1 MFSNDELRAACL
13 RKPHMMAMIRAVG
26 MSVCVAGLVLC
37 PVPGSSQT
45 TLDDLVIRGFDID
58 VSMSPVP
65 LKYDT
70 VGGQRRY
77 AARGTLR
84 GTTKAMLEV
93 TAPSPVSTAR
103 FFFDSDV
110 KLTSVTAAR
119 HRIASARRRDTLTLT
134 FTPALP
140 AGARVAVTFT
150 YEGRPLYIFNEF
162 VLVSEG
168 SLYPVLTSPFG
179 DFSANLARVKLKLRI
194 PDGYQ
199 IAGTGRLLGNE
210 GGVRT
215 WDTEVPVPWVA
226 VAGGRR
232 HIVRDWVIGGLRM
245 QFYVPPGDDRNLDKL
260 ADFTGRAVGFYSTLL
275 YPFPYS
281 ELRVVS
287 LSDLGS
293 SIGIGYPAFLL
304 IDDRAFGNSLP
315 GTLNRDSSLLHL
327 MAHEAAHSYVPSQT
341 VPKGVGFVWLSEG
354 FAEYLSLMAV
364 EALLG
369 PGAFQQEL
377 QEERDDY
384 AAVAGTSAEPSIAAI
399 TFANYH
405 GQAAADVIYAKGSM
419 VLHMLRSVLGDEA
432 FRKGLAA
439 YFTTFRGRA
448 ARVDDFQ
455 ESMEQ
460 AGGQS
465 LDWFFSEWIQGKVL
479 PDYTVTQVK
488 FVPTAEGTF
497 QTTATVRNLGTGRM
511 PVEVAFVMEGE
522 TQVQKVDVPSGG
534 SVTVTATMP
543 KPVRLVEVDPNKW
556 VIQKNYKNDVAVV
569 R

>member
-1 MFSNDELRAACL
+1 MFSNDELRAASL
-13 RKPHMMAMIRAVG
+13 RNPHRVVMIRVVGVAVL
-26 MSVCVAGLVLC
+26 VAGLVLC

-45 TLDDLVIRGFDID
+45 TLDDLVIRAFDID

-84 GTTKAMLEV
+84 GTTTAMLEV

-110 KLTSVTAAR
+110 KLTSVKAADYQTTFKR
-119 HRIASARRRDTLTLT
+119 QRDTLTLT
-134 FTPALP
+134 FAPALP
-140 AGARVAVTFT
+140 HGAKVPVTFE
-150 YEGRPLYIFNEF
+150 YEGQPLYIFNEF

-168 SLYPVLTSPFG
+168 SLYPLLVSPFG
-179 DFSANLARVKLKLRI
+179 DFSANLGRVKLKFTT
-194 PDGYQ
+194 PGGYN
-199 IAGTGRLLGNE
+199 IAGTGRLLGRE
-210 GGVRT
+210 GDVLT

-226 VAGGRR
+226 IAGGRK
-232 HIVRDWVIGGLRM
+232 HTVRDKVVGGVTM
-245 QFYVPPGDDRNLDKL
+245 QFYVPPGEDRNLDKL
-260 ADFTGRAVGFYSTLL
+260 ADFTGKAVGFYSTLL

-281 ELRVVS
+281 ELRSVS
-287 LSDLGS
+287 LFIVSG
-293 SIGIGYPAFLL
+293 GIGYPPFLL
-304 IDDRAFGNSLP
+304 INARAFRNTFTGDR
-315 GTLNRDSSLLHL
+315 NRDFFLLHL

-341 VPKGVGFVWLSEG
+341 VPKGVGFIWLSEG

>member
-1 MFSNDELRAACL
+1 MFSNDELRAASL
-13 RKPHMMAMIRAVG
+13 RNPHRVVMIRVVGVAVL
-26 MSVCVAGLVLC
+26 VAGLVLC

-45 TLDDLVIRGFDID
+45 TLDDLVIRAFDID

-84 GTTKAMLEV
+84 GTTTAMLEV

-110 KLTSVTAAR
+110 KLTSVTATR
-119 HRIASARRRDTLTLT
+119 YRIASARRRDALTLT

-140 AGARVAVTFT
+140 AGARVAVTFA
-150 YEGRPLYIFNEF
+150 YEGRPLYIFDEF

-179 DFSANLARVKLKLRI
+179 DFAANLARVKRKLRI
-194 PDGYQ
+194 LDGYQ
-199 IAGTGRLLGNE
+199 IAGTGRQLGNE

-215 WDTEVPVPWVA
+215 WDIEAPVHCVA

-232 HIVRDWVIGGLRM
+232 
-245 QFYVPPGDDRNLDKL
+245 
-260 ADFTGRAVGFYSTLL
+260 
-275 YPFPYS
+275 
-281 ELRVVS
+281 
-287 LSDLGS
+287 
-293 SIGIGYPAFLL
+293 
-304 IDDRAFGNSLP
+304 
-315 GTLNRDSSLLHL
+315 
-327 MAHEAAHSYVPSQT
+327 QT

-384 AAVAGTSAEPSIAAI
+384 AAVAVSSAEPSIAAI

-405 GQAAADVIYAKGSM
+405 GQAAADVIYAKGSL

-448 ARVDDFQ
+448 ARVQDFQ

-460 AGGQS
+460 AAGQS
-465 LDWFFSEWIQGKVL
+465 LDWFFSEWIQWKAL

-488 FVPTAEGTF
+488 SIPTAEGTF
-497 QTTATVRNLGTGRM
+497 RTIATVRNLGTGRM
-511 PVEVAFVMEGE
+511 PVELAFVMEGD
-522 TQVQKVDVPSGG
+522 TQVQKVGMPSVG
-534 SVTVTATMP
+534 SVTVTATTP
-543 KPVRLVEVDPNKW
+543 KAVRLVEVDPNKW
-556 VIQKNYKNDVAVV
+556 VIQKNYKNDVTLV

>member
-162 VLVSEG
+162 ILVSEG

-199 IAGTGRLLGNE
+199 IAGT
-210 GGVRT
+210 
-215 WDTEVPVPWVA
+215 
-226 VAGGRR
+226 
-232 HIVRDWVIGGLRM
+232 
-245 QFYVPPGDDRNLDKL
+245 
-260 ADFTGRAVGFYSTLL
+260 
-275 YPFPYS
+275 
-281 ELRVVS
+281 
-287 LSDLGS
+287 
-293 SIGIGYPAFLL
+293 
-304 IDDRAFGNSLP
+304 
-315 GTLNRDSSLLHL
+315 
-327 MAHEAAHSYVPSQT
+327 
-341 VPKGVGFVWLSEG
+341 
-354 FAEYLSLMAV
+354 
-364 EALLG
+364 
-369 PGAFQQEL
+369 
-377 QEERDDY
+377 
-384 AAVAGTSAEPSIAAI
+384 
-399 TFANYH
+399 
-405 GQAAADVIYAKGSM
+405 QAAW
-419 VLHMLRSVLGDEA
+419 
-432 FRKGLAA
+432 
-439 YFTTFRGRA
+439 
-448 ARVDDFQ
+448 Q
-455 ESMEQ
+455 
-460 AGGQS
+460 
-465 LDWFFSEWIQGKVL
+465 
-479 PDYTVTQVK
+479 
-488 FVPTAEGTF
+488 
-497 QTTATVRNLGTGRM
+497 
-511 PVEVAFVMEGE
+511 
-522 TQVQKVDVPSGG
+522 
-534 SVTVTATMP
+534 
-543 KPVRLVEVDPNKW
+543 
-556 VIQKNYKNDVAVV
+556 
-569 R
+569 